1 MLKMRQTFVSYMD
14 TLGKRRRVPRLML
27 REIQA
32 GKNLTRERRE
42 TMRIIA
48 IILLILAAT
57 GSLASTIHVKQR
69 KEEEEECTGTK
80 Q

>member
-1 MLKMRQTFVSYMD
+1 
-14 TLGKRRRVPRLML
+14 
-27 REIQA
+27 
-32 GKNLTRERRE
+32 
-42 TMRIIA
+42 MRIIA